1 MDSAS
6 HWKVIETSG
15 LIFCLKITNWVCI
28 LTLCLVE
35 TVKQLPE
42 WAISMIAI
50 AALLSGVLGG
60 RSQAAAQIVQH
71 VMAIIGLIA
80 TQLGRKPGDNLDN
93 GTLPT
98 ASRPSIDEHSPEQ
111 QMNVSSLLDSESHLK
126 SLQQISLITL
136 PSSSEL
142 SSSGK
147 ATPTTANSQVLLN
160 Q

>member
-1 MDSAS
+1 M
-6 HWKVIETSG
+6 
-15 LIFCLKITNWVCI
+15 
-28 LTLCLVE
+28 TLCLVE

-60 RSQAAAQIVQH
+60 RSQAAAQIIQH

-80 TQLGRKPGDNLDN
+80 TQLGRKSRDNIDS
-93 GTLPT
+93 GTSPTLPT
-98 ASRPSIDEHSPEQ
+98 VNEHSPEQ
-111 QMNVSSLLDSESHLK
+111 QLNLLDTNSHLK
-126 SLQQISLITL
+126 QLQQISLITL

-142 SSSGK
+142 SSLGK
-147 ATPTTANSQVLLN
+147 GAAPTTATSQVLLD